1 MKIEKSI
8 ANIKIV
14 LSIVLIVAILFLISF
29 GPAKIAYAAD
39 NVSGSDVLQDLHTDE
54 SFDESNYPSDYN
66 DYSLK
71 LIQIA
76 ETTEKELVVYVYQPS
91 GIKKD
96 YKATSIN
103 ISTTINDEI
112 SYHNYKL
119 SFLNSS
125 GVFYKY
131 RVDEFIVKD
140 EPVRYYAISSIY
152 RAFDDTVDEQASG
165 GNQITEVDFEV
176 ARQYCFGSVNGNS
189 YVNCVDLETI
199 VVTSKFVGFVRY
211 PNGFKFCVSS
221 CDSHFVAFDTDKP
234 IDKLLEA
241 DVYYTTQQYVW
252 QSALGTGAQEYFKDK
267 SDEYAYLKYTDKVE
281 HTGDGLFAGTY
292 KWDRIQSV
300 DAFVASVDFEKEV
313 YSGAIIDVKIA
324 SKITDEAKQELQ
336 SKKWVLR
343 FAETPYELSGGVSGT
358 TTERSTIVGDVTIL
372 RLKFE
377 TDGVVYNLGVIDNK
391 QSGSRDPINVT
402 DTIVELSDTLKYI
415 LGIMGLILIA
425 VAIVVLCVVVKPI
438 GAFLKFIFKV
448 IWTIISAPFKFIA
461 WLFRSD
467 KK

>member
-8 ANIKIV
+8 ANFKIV

-76 ETTEKELVVYVYQPS
+76 ETIEKELVVYVYQPS

-131 RVDEFIVKD
+131 RVDEFSVKD

-176 ARQYCFGSVNGNS
+176 ERQYCFGTVNGNS

-199 VVTSKFVGFVRY
+199 EVTSKFVGFVRY

>member
-8 ANIKIV
+8 ANFKIV

-176 ARQYCFGSVNGNS
+176 ERQYCFGTVNGNS

-199 VVTSKFVGFVRY
+199 EVTSKFVGFVRY

>member
-54 SFDESNYPSDYN
+54 SFDESNYPSDSN

-131 RVDEFIVKD
+131 RVDELIVKD

-176 ARQYCFGSVNGNS
+176 ARQYCFGSVNGNP

-211 PNGFKFCVSS
+211 PNGFQFVASS

-252 QSALGTGAQEYFKDK
+252 QSALGVGANEYFKDK

-313 YSGAIIDVKIA
+313 YSGAIIDVKVA

-343 FAETPYELSGGVSGT
+343 FAETPYELSGVSGT

-438 GAFLKFIFKV
+438 GAILKFICKV